1 LGTVVAAQ
9 TKRWESPKDMTQVGL
24 HRTQLTELLA
34 VLGSADLP
42 DLGAQVK
49 EAQARLESEVKA
61 LEVRRQDEAYLP
73 RIQSISLT
81 SDLATLRAT
90 RAELRG
96 FAISSPEIT
105 KARDAAVAKLE
116 AAIRELEQF
125 AQELPARCDQVT
137 SRLAVDKL
145 RNLRSFSWA
154 ALRFVLCFFAVMC
167 LLVVGLLAHT
177 IFQETRRFV

>member
-1 LGTVVAAQ
+1 
-9 TKRWESPKDMTQVGL
+9 MTQVGL

-116 AAIRELEQF
+116 AAIKR
-125 AQELPARCDQVT
+125 AMT
-137 SRLAVDKL
+137 SDAID
-145 RNLRSFSWA
+145 
-154 ALRFVLCFFAVMC
+154 
-167 LLVVGLLAHT
+167 
-177 IFQETRRFV
+177 